1 MTIGEIYSVLSLIF
15 ASNFKQSINKE
26 DFSKLSPN
34 WLLQN
39 ETLENKKGRELW
51 QSCIKNSD
59 ITKINRDFFELNKF
73 FDLTYFMLLYRSDM
87 DEFFLKHRYQTAF
100 DELSST
106 HISNLLLFLSS
117 AIKLDR
123 DEKSHNL
130 LINFTNDKL
139 LPSAKA
145 LGFEIKT
152 NAQSDYYK
160 AIGWLFLDFCNML
173 EISLGR

>member
-1 MTIGEIYSVLSLIF
+1 M
-15 ASNFKQSINKE
+15 
-26 DFSKLSPN
+26 
-34 WLLQN
+34 
-39 ETLENKKGRELW
+39 
-51 QSCIKNSD
+51 
-59 ITKINRDFFELNKF
+59 
-73 FDLTYFMLLYRSDM
+73 
-87 DEFFLKHRYQTAF
+87 AF